1 MTSTDREALMA
12 LFRSTG
18 GAGWRRRNN
27 WDTDAGLATWDGV
40 EVNDQGRVVGLNLA
54 RNNLQGPIPPELG
67 NLAAL
72 ETLSLRVNSLTGHI
86 PKELGALTNL
96 EKLSL
101 DRNHLTGA
109 IPVQVGALNKLT
121 WLNLSNNQLSG
132 AIPVQVGA
140 LNKLTWL
147 NLSNN
152 QLSGH
157 IPPQLGDLGALK
169 SLYLNHNKFDGPIP
183 EVLGTPSKLE
193 MLHLTGNQL
202 TGPIPPELGKLA
214 ALESLDLADN
224 QLAGPIP
231 PELGRLA
238 ALQQL
243 YVWRNQLTGPIPK
256 DLGNLT
262 RLEELQLYNNNLT
275 GPIPPELGSLGALK
289 TLDLGNNKLEGRLP
303 PELGNLRKLKSLWL
317 PDNQLTGH
325 LPRQLGHLS
334 RLEYLDLSANML
346 DGESGRFKQRN
357 DVHDL
362 TLQQH
367 PLSLLNPFTL
377 ARLCSAACVHLCL
390 VISIRLAALW
400 DHTQNVQDVDHKER
414 GDSMSGG
421 AMPSQLCRLLGV
433 LDSVGREGGAPKL
446 NGNPWAEPPES
457 IVAKGPKSIRGY
469 FEDLYAEPCRI
480 KRSSV
485 KVVLVGQEGAGKTS
499 LRQSMKANE
508 ATPTGE
514 WKEESTVFVDV
525 EPMEL
530 QGSSVRVYDCAGQ
543 VAYTGLLQMFLT
555 PRSVC
560 VLVCN
565 AGEFGQRRGSEPFG
579 EVQEDFHKLEEL
591 RVCDWLRSISRRVPD
606 NDVILVA
613 TKCDLAGGNAGKI
626 GSRMENSCR
635 TWLSGWVGNGMQP
648 VRLEPH
654 VCLTS
659 CFPIGVGEHGERSA
673 GSHVS
678 NGGWACDWQNVDDD
692 QRSPSLL
699 HRLVNKPDGR
709 GLRGTQMV
717 LPRSWDIAL
726 TVLEAVEHGR
736 DPVEVVLRKSP
747 DPDRGDATEP
757 AEGETDVYQGITVEE
772 LGTKWQETV
781 DALER
786 RGITV
791 TNTKN
796 ALEGA
801 LSIREFDGSLVRHE
815 NFVFLDVV
823 WLARI
828 LKPLLNHKDQ
838 QTFDGRVN
846 LGDTGDARM
855 TLHDQSDIAS
865 WGRLKNEGVLEPRL
879 AYAMWPDGLSEYVL
893 PTLASLGLTFP
904 LEGDPDDGLVVLLRL
919 EPDCPESV
927 GEVIDT
933 FCSEHTPA
941 FNASWEIF
949 LGVPPGAIEKVLTRC
964 CGLGGVRTF
973 WRYGA
978 LVHGGLGDLDGR
990 GIFAVVLEYSSTNN
1004 ELTAQV
1010 FGDISTPAPWVALS
1024 YVTSAMSLMLVDF
1037 PGLRWKGSLKCPQHG
1052 NEMLFANKVNRVGD
1066 RFLERRCPHCS
1077 PETRGLGAAAID
1089 LVRVVDIRLDR
1100 EVIFREV
1107 KAMFVVLESQYFTCP
1122 AGSSKTED
1130 EVLRK
1135 IEGMAIAMKG
1145 GFDDTEAGL
1154 RHVRDE
1160 MNCGFGMIQGS
1171 LGRIDGVATAVRGGF
1186 AEVEGGMNNL
1196 KGEMKGVKQEV
1207 KDGLGMIKGNLDKVL
1222 ESTQESLMRLKE
1234 LQAPNYRYPRFVVVN
1249 EVGSDGTSSNSHGK
1263 KSMLSKLRGLG
1274 KKDMTLHFLCP
1285 VDMTKVPCGYGGNGY
1300 RFQETRGWVKKIS
1313 PVLQVAVVTAKV
1325 ALNATT
1331 GLNVDISDFLKDVKD
1346 GLVEELI
1353 DRTLDEEA
1361 LLRAVSGDNDI
1372 GGDLQRDTRA
1382 SYEAL
1387 KKFMDKEQIERV
1399 KNARDGDGYVDFRD
1413 KMKRVTDGR
1422 GGMVWVRNENVQQW
1436 LDSNSFAAPTS

>member
-1 MTSTDREALMA
+1 
-12 LFRSTG
+12 
-18 GAGWRRRNN
+18 
-27 WDTDAGLATWDGV
+27 
-40 EVNDQGRVVGLNLA
+40 
-54 RNNLQGPIPPELG
+54 
-67 NLAAL
+67 
-72 ETLSLRVNSLTGHI
+72 
-86 PKELGALTNL
+86 
-96 EKLSL
+96 
-101 DRNHLTGA
+101 
-109 IPVQVGALNKLT
+109 
-121 WLNLSNNQLSG
+121 
-132 AIPVQVGA
+132 
-140 LNKLTWL
+140 
-147 NLSNN
+147 
-152 QLSGH
+152 
-157 IPPQLGDLGALK
+157 
-169 SLYLNHNKFDGPIP
+169 
-183 EVLGTPSKLE
+183 
-193 MLHLTGNQL
+193 
-202 TGPIPPELGKLA
+202 
-214 ALESLDLADN
+214 
-224 QLAGPIP
+224 
-231 PELGRLA
+231 
-238 ALQQL
+238 
-243 YVWRNQLTGPIPK
+243 
-256 DLGNLT
+256 
-262 RLEELQLYNNNLT
+262 
-275 GPIPPELGSLGALK
+275 
-289 TLDLGNNKLEGRLP
+289 
-303 PELGNLRKLKSLWL
+303 
-317 PDNQLTGH
+317 
-325 LPRQLGHLS
+325 
-334 RLEYLDLSANML
+334 
-346 DGESGRFKQRN
+346 
-357 DVHDL
+357 
-362 TLQQH
+362 
-367 PLSLLNPFTL
+367 
-377 ARLCSAACVHLCL
+377 
-390 VISIRLAALW
+390 
-400 DHTQNVQDVDHKER
+400 
-414 GDSMSGG
+414 
-421 AMPSQLCRLLGV
+421 
-433 LDSVGREGGAPKL
+433 
-446 NGNPWAEPPES
+446 
-457 IVAKGPKSIRGY
+457 
-469 FEDLYAEPCRI
+469 
-480 KRSSV
+480 
-485 KVVLVGQEGAGKTS
+485 
-499 LRQSMKANE
+499 
-508 ATPTGE
+508 
-514 WKEESTVFVDV
+514 
-525 EPMEL
+525 
-530 QGSSVRVYDCAGQ
+530 
-543 VAYTGLLQMFLT
+543 MFLT

-579 EVQEDFHKLEEL
+579 EVQEDCHKLEEL

-1171 LGRIDGVATAVRGGF
+1171 LGR
-1186 AEVEGGMNNL
+1186 
-1196 KGEMKGVKQEV
+1196 
-1207 KDGLGMIKGNLDKVL
+1207 VL
-1222 ESTQESLMRLKE
+1222 SSTQECLMRLE
-1234 LQAPNYRYPRFVVVN
+1234 DLQAPNYRYPCLVVVK
-1249 EVGSDGTSSNSHGK
+1249 EVGSDSTSSKARGK
-1263 KSMLSKLRGLG
+1263 SVLSKLRSVG

-1285 VDMTKVPCGYGGNGY
+1285 VDMTKVPCGYGGDGY

-1313 PVLQVAVVTAKV
+1313 PVLQVAVVTARV
-1325 ALNATT
+1325 ALNAVA
-1331 GLNVDISDFLKDVKD
+1331 GLNVNVSGFLKDVKD
-1346 GLVEELI
+1346 ELVDEI
-1353 DRTLDEEA
+1353 VDRTLEEDA
-1361 LLRAVSGDNDI
+1361 LLRFVSGDDAI
-1372 GGDLQRDTRA
+1372 STDLQRCTRA

-1387 KKFMDKEQIERV
+1387 KVFMENEERKRR
-1399 KNARDGDGYVDFRD
+1399 KNARDGDGYIDFRD
-1413 KMKRVTDGR
+1413 TMKRLPDGR
-1422 GGMVWVRNENVQQW
+1422 GGEVWVRNENVRKW
-1436 LDSNSFAAPTS
+1436 LDSNLSLAPSR

>member
-1 MTSTDREALMA
+1 S
-12 LFRSTG
+12 
-18 GAGWRRRNN
+18 
-27 WDTDAGLATWDGV
+27 V
-40 EVNDQGRVVGLNLA
+40 
-54 RNNLQGPIPPELG
+54 
-67 NLAAL
+67 
-72 ETLSLRVNSLTGHI
+72 
-86 PKELGALTNL
+86 
-96 EKLSL
+96 
-101 DRNHLTGA
+101 
-109 IPVQVGALNKLT
+109 
-121 WLNLSNNQLSG
+121 
-132 AIPVQVGA
+132 
-140 LNKLTWL
+140 
-147 NLSNN
+147 
-152 QLSGH
+152 
-157 IPPQLGDLGALK
+157 
-169 SLYLNHNKFDGPIP
+169 
-183 EVLGTPSKLE
+183 
-193 MLHLTGNQL
+193 
-202 TGPIPPELGKLA
+202 
-214 ALESLDLADN
+214 
-224 QLAGPIP
+224 
-231 PELGRLA
+231 
-238 ALQQL
+238 
-243 YVWRNQLTGPIPK
+243 
-256 DLGNLT
+256 
-262 RLEELQLYNNNLT
+262 
-275 GPIPPELGSLGALK
+275 
-289 TLDLGNNKLEGRLP
+289 
-303 PELGNLRKLKSLWL
+303 
-317 PDNQLTGH
+317 
-325 LPRQLGHLS
+325 
-334 RLEYLDLSANML
+334 
-346 DGESGRFKQRN
+346 
-357 DVHDL
+357 
-362 TLQQH
+362 
-367 PLSLLNPFTL
+367 
-377 ARLCSAACVHLCL
+377 
-390 VISIRLAALW
+390 RLAALW
-400 DHTQNVQDVDHKER
+400 DHTRNVQDVDHKE
-414 GDSMSGG
+414 GNDCACSMVLGTGG
-421 AMPSQLCRLLGV
+421 AMPSKLCRLLGV
-433 LDSVGREGGAPKL
+433 LDVRRGGRGLSL
-446 NGNPWAEPPES
+446 NDNPWAEPPES
-457 IVAKGPKSIRGY
+457 IVAKGPKSIRAY
-469 FEDLYAEPCRI
+469 FEDLYAEPCRV

-514 WKEESTVFVDV
+514 WKEESTVFADV

-565 AGEFGQRRGSEPFG
+565 AGEFGQQRGREPCG
-579 EVQEDFHKLEEL
+579 EVEEDCRRLEEL
-591 RVCDWLRSISRRVPD
+591 RVCDWLRSISWRVPY

-613 TKCDLAGGNAGKI
+613 TKCDLAGGNAGEI
-626 GSRMENSCR
+626 GSRMESSCR

-648 VRLEPH
+648 VQLEPH

-659 CFPIGVGEHGERSA
+659 CFPIGVGELGERSA
-673 GSHVS
+673 GDHASK
-678 NGGWACDWQNVDDD
+678 GGWACDWLNVEDD
-692 QRSPSLL
+692 QPSPSLL

-709 GLRGTQMV
+709 GLRGNQMV

-726 TVLEAVEHGR
+726 TVLEALEHGR
-736 DPVEVVLRKSP
+736 DPVEVALRESP
-747 DPDRGDATEP
+747 YPRRGDTTET
-757 AEGETDVYQGITVEE
+757 AESKTNVYQGITVEE
-772 LGTKWQETV
+772 LGTRWQETV
-781 DALER
+781 DELER
-786 RGITV
+786 RGLTV
-791 TNTKN
+791 TNAEH

-801 LSIREFDGSLVRHE
+801 LSVREFNGSLVRHE
-815 NFVFLDVV
+815 KFIFLDVV

-846 LGDTGDARM
+846 LGDTGDARI
-855 TLHDQSDIAS
+855 TLHHQSDIVS
-865 WGRLKNEGVLEPRL
+865 WDRLKKEGVLEPSL

-904 LEGDPDDGLVVLLRL
+904 LENDPAEGLVVMLRL
-919 EPDCPESV
+919 KPHRPESV
-927 GEVIDT
+927 GKVIDT
-933 FCSEHTPA
+933 FCSGHTPA
-941 FNASWEIF
+941 FSASWEIF

-973 WRYGA
+973 WRYGV
-978 LVHGGLGDLDGR
+978 LVHGSLGVQDER
-990 GIFAVVLEYSSTNN
+990 RTFAVVLEYSSADN

-1010 FGDISTPAPWVALS
+1010 FGDISTPVAWVALS
-1024 YVTSAMSLMLVDF
+1024 YVMSAVTLMLEDF
-1037 PGLRWKGSLKCPQHG
+1037 PGLAWKGSLKCPQHG
-1052 NEMLFANKVNRVGD
+1052 DAMLFVNKVSRGGD
-1066 RFLERRCPHCS
+1066 KLLEGSRCPQCS
-1077 PETRGLGAAAID
+1077 VDTGGLGAAAID
-1089 LVRVVDIRLDR
+1089 LLLFVDIRLDR
-1100 EVIFREV
+1100 DVIFNGV
-1107 KAMFVVLESQYFTCP
+1107 KARFDDLESQYSFTRP
-1122 AGSSKTED
+1122 TQDSSKEED
-1130 EVLRK
+1130 ELIRK
-1135 IEGMAIAMKG
+1135 
-1145 GFDDTEAGL
+1145 
-1154 RHVRDE
+1154 
-1160 MNCGFGMIQGS
+1160 
-1171 LGRIDGVATAVRGGF
+1171 IDGVATAVRGGF

-1234 LQAPNYRYPRFVVVN
+1234 LQAPNYHYPRFVVIN

-1331 GLNVDISDFLKDVKD
+1331 GLNVDISDFLKDVED